1 MEYNKLGKTN
11 TDVSKI
17 CLGTMHFGSKANEK
31 ESFRI
36 MDCAIDNG
44 INFFDTAD
52 IYGPTWGRS
61 EEIVGNWLS
70 QKPENRDKVVLAT
83 KVYWYDRASQEW
95 PNISHGISSYKV
107 RKNLEGSLAR
117 LKTDIIDLY
126 QVHHID
132 RTISVE
138 EFWNTFELVRQQ
150 GKIHYMGT
158 SNFPGWG
165 LTQFQQAAK
174 QRGMT
179 GIVSEQHMYNLFC
192 RYPELEVLPAAER
205 AGIGILTYM
214 PLGGG
219 LLTGNRKPEEGSRTA
234 EVSSQ
239 YGIDLKNNNIL
250 DKFSQICKDIG
261 EEERNVAIA
270 WVLANPAVS
279 SAIVGIRK
287 VEHLEGVLKAAE
299 CRLDEETMDRLNDL
313 FTITSSR
320 PLRNNLPTPEAYAW

>member
-1 MEYNKLGKTN
+1 MEYVKLGKTN
-11 TDVSKI
+11 TDISKI
-17 CLGTMHFGSKANEK
+17 CLGTMHFGAKADEK

-52 IYGPTWGRS
+52 IYGPTWGLS
-61 EEIVGNWLS
+61 EKIVGNWIS
-70 QKPENRDKVVLAT
+70 QKPENRDKIVLAT
-83 KVYWYDRASQEW
+83 KVFWYDRAAADW
-95 PNISHGISSYKV
+95 PNIGKGISAYKV
-107 RKNLEGSLAR
+107 RKNVEGSLQR
-117 LKTDIIDLY
+117 LKTDLIDLY

-132 RTISVE
+132 RTVSE
-138 EFWNTFELVRQQ
+138 DEFWNTFELVRQQ
-150 GKIHYMGT
+150 GKIHYLGT

-165 LTQFQQAAK
+165 LSQFQQAAK
-174 QRGMT
+174 RKGLT

-205 AGIGILTYM
+205 NSIGVLSYM
-214 PLGGG
+214 PLAGG

-234 EVSSQ
+234 AVSGE
-239 YGIDLKNNNIL
+239 YGIPLDNNTML
-250 DKFSQICKDIG
+250 DQYANICKDIG

-287 VEHLEGVLKAAE
+287 VEHLEGILKAAE
-299 CRLDEETMDRLNDL
+299 IKLDQETMERLNDL
-313 FTITSSR
+313 FTISSGR